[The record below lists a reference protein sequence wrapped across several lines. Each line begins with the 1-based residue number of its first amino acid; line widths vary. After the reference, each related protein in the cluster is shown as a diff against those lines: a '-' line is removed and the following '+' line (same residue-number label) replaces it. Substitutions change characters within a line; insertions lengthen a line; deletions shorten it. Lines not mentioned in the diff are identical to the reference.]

1 METDNAIQKVN
12 VILNQIIDEHLAKF
26 KKSKEFKVTPN
37 YGYKKFYLDK
47 IEGSYDNS
55 IYSLIHYILY
65 QEGIYSNFL
74 SAEQLKELEMVI
86 KEYPMSIYGP
96 NDEEDENYEE
106 IQYDFLDK
114 VYSEGISCV
123 ANRLLKE
130 GFDVKEQYL
139 DYLDGNDNE

>member
-1 METDNAIQKVN
+1 MEVEKTIQKVN
-12 VILNQIIDEHLAKF
+12 IILNQIIDEHVAKF

-47 IEGSYDNS
+47 IDGSYDNS
-55 IYSLIHYILY
+55 ICSLIHYILY

-74 SAEQLKELEMVI
+74 NTDQVKELEVVI

-130 GFDVKEQYL
+130 GFDLKERFM
-139 DYLDGNDNE
+139 DYLDDNEE

>member
-1 METDNAIQKVN
+1 METNKAIEKVN
-12 VILNQIIDEHLAKF
+12 VILNHIIDEHLAKF

-47 IEGSYDNS
+47 IDGSYDNS

-74 SAEQLKELEMVI
+74 NDDQLEELEMVI
-86 KEYPMSIYGP
+86 KEYPTSIYGP
-96 NDEEDENYEE
+96 NEEEDENYEE

-114 VYSEGISCV
+114 VYSEGITCV
-123 ANRLLKE
+123 AKRLLNE
-130 GFDVKEQYL
+130 GFDVKDCYE
-139 DYLDGNDNE
+139 DYLYDNEEE

>member
-1 METDNAIQKVN
+1 MEVEKTIQKVN
-12 VILNQIIDEHLAKF
+12 VILNQIIDEHVAKF

-55 IYSLIHYILY
+55 IYSLIHYIMY

-74 SAEQLKELEMVI
+74 NADQLKELEMAI
-86 KEYPMSIYGP
+86 KEYPTSIYGP
-96 NDEEDENYEE
+96 NEEEDENYEE

-114 VYSEGISCV
+114 VYSEGITCV
-123 ANRLLKE
+123 AKRLLNE
-130 GFDVKEQYL
+130 GFDVKEHFM
-139 DYLDGNDNE
+139 DYLDDNEE

>member
-1 METDNAIQKVN
+1 MEVEKTIQKVN
-12 VILNQIIDEHLAKF
+12 IILNQIIDEHVAKF

-47 IEGSYDNS
+47 IDGSYDNS

-65 QEGIYSNFL
+65 QEGLYSNFL
-74 SAEQLKELEMVI
+74 NDDQLKELEMAI
-86 KEYPMSIYGP
+86 KEYPTSIYGP
-96 NDEEDENYEE
+96 NEEEDENYEE

-114 VYSEGISCV
+114 VYSEGISYV

-130 GFDVKEQYL
+130 GFDLKERFM
-139 DYLDGNDNE
+139 DYLDDNEE

>member
-12 VILNQIIDEHLAKF
+12 VILNQIIDEHVAKF

-47 IEGSYDNS
+47 IDGSYDNS

-65 QEGIYSNFL
+65 QEGIYNNFL
-74 SAEQLKELEMVI
+74 NADQLKELEMVI
-86 KEYPMSIYGP
+86 KEYPTSIYGP
-96 NDEEDENYEE
+96 NEEEDENYEE

-114 VYSEGISCV
+114 VYSEGITCV
-123 ANRLLKE
+123 AKRLLNE
-130 GFDVKEQYL
+130 GFNVKERFDDFLY
-139 DYLDGNDNE
+139 DNEEE

>member
-1 METDNAIQKVN
+1 MEVEKAIQKVN

-47 IEGSYDNS
+47 IDGSYDNS
-55 IYSLIHYILY
+55 IYSLIHYIMY
-65 QEGIYSNFL
+65 QEGMYSNFL
-74 SAEQLKELEMVI
+74 NADQLKELEMVI
-86 KEYPMSIYGP
+86 KEYPTSIYGP
-96 NDEEDENYEE
+96 NEEEDGNYEE

-114 VYSEGISCV
+114 VYSEGISFI

-130 GFDVKEQYL
+130 GFDVKEHFM
-139 DYLDGNDNE
+139 DYLDDNEEL